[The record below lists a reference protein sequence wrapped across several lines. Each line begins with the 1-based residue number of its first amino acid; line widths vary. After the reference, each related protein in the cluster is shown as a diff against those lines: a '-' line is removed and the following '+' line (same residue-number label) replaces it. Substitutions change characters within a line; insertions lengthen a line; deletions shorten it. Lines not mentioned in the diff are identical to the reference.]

1 MMRWLAPISPAAREG
16 WVIKTPADI
25 ELMISQAQKNQTAP
39 SDPNLENTIR
49 ILAQTLQSQ
58 RIQLVVTD
66 HVTPGAGGEW
76 DTTRGELR
84 LRPSTVAMGIP
95 VLANAL
101 AHESAHVAQSC
112 RAGGIGK
119 KSITLGIHVDP
130 VSVYQREL
138 DLPLYRGPIFDKA
151 TELEAFTAGA
161 MPSWAASL
169 LKDYCKS

>member
-1 MMRWLAPISPAAREG
+1 MNDQSG
-16 WVIKTPADI
+16 
-25 ELMISQAQKNQTAP
+25 SKNETTP

-49 ILAQTLQSQ
+49 ILAQTLQSK

-84 LRPSTVAMGIP
+84 LRPSTVAMGVP

-101 AHESAHVAQSC
+101 AHESTHVAQSC
-112 RAGGIGK
+112 RAGGVGK
-119 KSITLGIHVDP
+119 KSIALGIKVDP
-130 VSVYQREL
+130 VNVYRREL

-151 TELEAFTAGA
+151 TELEVFSVGTI
-161 MPSWAASL
+161 PSWAVSL
-169 LKDYCKS
+169 LEHFCKG

>member
-1 MMRWLAPISPAAREG
+1 MF
-16 WVIKTPADI
+16 
-25 ELMISQAQKNQTAP
+25 SQAQKNQTAP

-49 ILAQTLQSQ
+49 ILAQTLQSK

-66 HVTPGAGGEW
+66 HVSPGAGGEW

-119 KSITLGIHVDP
+119 KALLS
-130 VSVYQREL
+130 
-138 DLPLYRGPIFDKA
+138 
-151 TELEAFTAGA
+151 
-161 MPSWAASL
+161 AS
-169 LKDYCKS
+169 K